1 MTGAGPELVI
11 EGTRG
16 DWPNG
21 ARTLSPR
28 DPCREPNGQT
38 LWFGAE
44 FDPDGSQVW
53 FRIASEAVR
62 RMKEQTPGARG
73 DRLVDALLRLADAGP
88 SAGAR
93 PQPLPGSGLR

>member
-28 DPCREPNGQT
+28 DPLQRTDTGRPC
-38 LWFGAE
+38 
-44 FDPDGSQVW
+44 GSAPSST
-53 FRIASEAVR
+53 RTAARCGSGSPR
-62 RMKEQTPGARG
+62 R
-73 DRLVDALLRLADAGP
+73 P
-88 SAGAR
+88 SAG
-93 PQPLPGSGLR
+93 

>member
-28 DPCREPNGQT
+28 DPWSRVKR
-38 LWFGAE
+38 A
-44 FDPDGSQVW
+44 
-53 FRIASEAVR
+53 A
-62 RMKEQTPGARG
+62 MARK
-73 DRLVDALLRLADAGP
+73 
-88 SAGAR
+88 
-93 PQPLPGSGLR
+93 

>member
-1 MTGAGPELVI
+1 MNMTGAGPELVI

-38 LWFGAE
+38 FWFGAE
-44 FDPDGSQVW
+44 LDPDGSQVW

-62 RMKEQTPGARG
+62 RMKEQPPGVRG
-73 DRLVDALLRLADAGP
+73 DRLVDALFA
-88 SAGAR
+88 
-93 PQPLPGSGLR
+93 

>member
-1 MTGAGPELVI
+1 MTGAGPEIVI

-38 LWFGAE
+38 FWFGA
-44 FDPDGSQVW
+44 PSSTRTAARCGSG
-53 FRIASEAVR
+53 SPR
-62 RMKEQTPGARG
+62 R
-73 DRLVDALLRLADAGP
+73 P
-88 SAGAR
+88 SAG
-93 PQPLPGSGLR
+93 

>member
-28 DPCREPNGQT
+28 DPCREPIRAD
-38 LWFGAE
+38 L
-44 FDPDGSQVW
+44 V
-53 FRIASEAVR
+53 VR
-62 RMKEQTPGARG
+62 RRVRPGRQPGVVPDRLGGRPPDEGADARG
-73 DRLVDALLRLADAGP
+73 PAATAWSTL
-88 SAGAR
+88 SS
-93 PQPLPGSGLR
+93 PG